1 MTQHLYLCV
10 PYAERALARDLGA
23 IWCRQAR
30 RWYCTATR
38 HRTRAF
44 RRWHNKSLWRRV
56 AIHPDSTKAGI
67 QAAKKHDCMFDP
79 AAKSWYIEVT
89 DDDALTPW
97 HKARLTPPPVT
108 RLAIA
113 FAERETAKAHG
124 ARWDGELRTWVIRS
138 RAKLSPWL
146 LAHVTTASVV

>member
-1 MTQHLYLCV
+1 
-10 PYAERALARDLGA
+10 
-23 IWCRQAR
+23 
-30 RWYCTATR
+30 
-38 HRTRAF
+38 
-44 RRWHNKSLWRRV
+44 
-56 AIHPDSTKAGI
+56 
-67 QAAKKHDCMFDP
+67 MFDP
-79 AAKSWYIEVT
+79 AAKSWYVEVT